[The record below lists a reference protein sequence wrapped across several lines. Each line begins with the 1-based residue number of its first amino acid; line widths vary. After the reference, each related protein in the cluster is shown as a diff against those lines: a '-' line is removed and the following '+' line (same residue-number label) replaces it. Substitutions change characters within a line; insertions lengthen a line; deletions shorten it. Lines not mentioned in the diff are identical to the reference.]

1 MSVLKTLVKIK
12 MMTKRKF
19 ILKIQTYLNKT
30 LKTLV
35 NIKIFLKKKKLKQ
48 NIPILSFINFPT

>member
-35 NIKIFLKKKKLKQ
+35 NIKIFLKKKKTKTKYTDPL
-48 NIPILSFINFPT
+48 IY